1 MKNLIKFVELFGI
14 IGMIFISC
22 SDDETTINETC
33 GSNAEV
39 IAETIFND
47 ITTSNYTISDVNLNG
62 DCLEITIG
70 SSGCNAEQW
79 QMNLY
84 STDSFYTV
92 YPYQRTVKLK
102 LINNQL
108 CLAVFQK
115 TKSFDLTPFQ
125 IKGQN
130 QVPLNI
136 EGWST
141 TIIYK
146 Y

>member
-1 MKNLIKFVELFGI
+1 MKNLKKIVALFGI

-22 SDDETTINETC
+22 SDDDPAANETC
-33 GSNAEV
+33 DSNAEV

-47 ITTSNYTISDVNLNG
+47 INTSNYGISDVNLTG

-92 YPYQRTVKLK
+92 YPYQRAVKLK

>member
-1 MKNLIKFVELFGI
+1 MKNLKIFVTLLGI

-22 SDDETTINETC
+22 SDDETAINEAC

-39 IAETIFND
+39 IDETIFND
-47 ITTSNYTISDVNLNG
+47 ITTLNYTISDVNLTG
-62 DCLEITIG
+62 DCLAITIG

-92 YPYQRTVKLK
+92 YPYQRSVKLK
-102 LINNQL
+102 LINNQS

-125 IKGQN
+125 IKGQF

>member
-1 MKNLIKFVELFGI
+1 MKNLIKFVALFGI

-22 SDDETTINETC
+22 SDDETAINETC

-62 DCLEITIG
+62 DCLEIKIG
-70 SSGCNAEQW
+70 SSGCNADQW

-102 LINNQL
+102 LINNQE

>member
-1 MKNLIKFVELFGI
+1 MKNLKKIFALFGI

-22 SDDETTINETC
+22 SDDDSTTNETC
-33 GSNAEV
+33 DSNSEV
-39 IAETIFND
+39 IAETIFKD
-47 ITTSNYTISDVNLNG
+47 ITTINYTISDVNLSG
-62 DCLEITIG
+62 DCLQITIG
-70 SSGCNAEQW
+70 SSGCNADQW

-84 STDSFYTV
+84 STDSFYTIN
-92 YPYQRTVKLK
+92 PLQRAVKLK
-102 LINNQL
+102 LINNQE

-130 QVPLNI
+130 QISLNI
-136 EGWST
+136 EGWNK
-141 TIIYK
+141 TIMYK

>member
-1 MKNLIKFVELFGI
+1 MKNLIKFVALFGI

-62 DCLEITIG
+62 DCLEIKIG
-70 SSGCNAEQW
+70 SSGCNADQW

-102 LINNQL
+102 LINNQE

>member
-1 MKNLIKFVELFGI
+1 MKNLKKFVALFGI

-22 SDDETTINETC
+22 SDDDPAANETC
-33 GSNAEV
+33 GANAEV
-39 IAETIFND
+39 VAETIFND
-47 ITTSNYTISDVNLNG
+47 VSISNYSIVDVNLTG
-62 DCLEITIG
+62 DCLEIKIST
-70 SSGCNAEQW
+70 SGCSANEL

-92 YPYQRTVKLK
+92 YPYQRGVKLK
-102 LINNQL
+102 LFNNQL
-108 CLAVFQK
+108 CLAIIEK

-125 IKGQN
+125 LKGQN
-130 QVPLNI
+130 QIPLNI
-136 EGWST
+136 AGWNK